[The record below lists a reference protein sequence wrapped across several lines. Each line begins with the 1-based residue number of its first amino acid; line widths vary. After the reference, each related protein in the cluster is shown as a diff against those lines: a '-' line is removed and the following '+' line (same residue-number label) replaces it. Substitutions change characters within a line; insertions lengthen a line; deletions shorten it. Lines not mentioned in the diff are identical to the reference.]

1 MLTSLEIGILVV
13 VVSQLVML
21 LTARPVLRRNYVLS
35 IAVFCFL
42 GLVTLGVCFSQTPT
56 ENILTQLLGGRRLQ
70 TRSDIAATVLAVGMG
85 VFIGWSIGMAL
96 RDARWNR
103 LAAAASLYFLIAM
116 SICLL
121 ASKDVLSKYLSNPA
135 SSGSSGLIVKEAS
148 SGWSIR
154 KLADLSVN
162 PTAIALLSENEV
174 LVSGYVGG
182 YLQNGAIAKIR
193 VTSGGVEQ
201 NILASGMT
209 RPHGVAYRD
218 GKIYVSRA
226 GQYSKAIGGRMVQM
240 DTGCITE
247 LQDLDRDGFYEFA
260 DDVIEGLPG
269 AQVPDGLH
277 QNNNI
282 VFLSDGKMLVTVGN
296 PNDHGPPVGSVDGN
310 ILEVNL
316 QNRSFEVF
324 ATGFRNPFGIAV
336 SSEGRIFCTDND
348 SNDTNLGDR
357 LIELRQGGN
366 FGHPYKD
373 ARGINLTG
381 VDPIVARLSSA
392 QGIAFYP
399 DGLDSENGGKLL
411 VASYGDDAINWVTL
425 PGKGQQGTQSVKVDF
440 LAKVPGPVAVC
451 CSPMGII
458 YACSYRE
465 KALYEIRKNDS
476 TSLK

>member
-1 MLTSLEIGILVV
+1 MLTSLDTGVIVI
-13 VVSQLVML
+13 VVSQLAML
-21 LTARPVLRRNYVLS
+21 LAARPVFRRNYVLS
-35 IAVFCFL
+35 IAFFCFL
-42 GLVTLGVCFSQTPT
+42 GLLTLAVCFSQTPT
-56 ENILTQLLGGRRLQ
+56 ENILAQLLAGRRLQ
-70 TRSDIAATVLAVGMG
+70 TRSDIAATALAVGIG
-85 VFIGWSIGMAL
+85 VFIGWSIGIVL
-96 RDARWNR
+96 LEARWSR
-103 LAAAASLYFLIAM
+103 LAAAACLYFLIAM
-116 SICLL
+116 SISLL

-135 SSGSSGLIVKEAS
+135 SSGRGGLIVKEAS

-162 PTAIALLSENEV
+162 PTSMALINENEL

-182 YLQNGAIAKIR
+182 YLQNGSIAKIR
-193 VTSGGVEQ
+193 VASEGVEQ
-201 NILASGMT
+201 KIVANGMT
-209 RPHGVAYRD
+209 RPHGVAFRD
-218 GKIYVSRA
+218 GKVYVSRA

-240 DTGCITE
+240 NTGCITE
-247 LQDLDRDGFYEFA
+247 LQDLDGDGFYEFA

-269 AQVPDGLH
+269 AQLPDGLH

-296 PNDHGPPVGSVDGN
+296 PNDHGPPVGSLDGN

-336 SSEGRIFCTDND
+336 SSRGRVYCTDND

-357 LIELRQGGN
+357 LIELRRGGN
-366 FGHPYKD
+366 YGHPYKD
-373 ARGINLTG
+373 ARGVNVTD

-399 DGLDSENGGKLL
+399 EGLDSEGEGKLI

-425 PGKGQQGTQSVKVDF
+425 PDKGVQVTQSVKVDF

-451 CSPMGII
+451 CSPMGVI

-465 KALYEIRKNDS
+465 KALYEIRKIDNAS
-476 TSLK
+476 SK

>member
-1 MLTSLEIGILVV
+1 MLTSLDIGILVV
-13 VVSQLVML
+13 VVSQLAML
-21 LTARPVLRRNYVLS
+21 LSARPVGRRDYVLS
-35 IAVFCFL
+35 LAVFCFL
-42 GLVTLGVCFSQTPT
+42 GLLTLAVCFSQTPT
-56 ENILTQLLGGRRLQ
+56 ENILMQLLGGRRLQ

-85 VFIGWSIGMAL
+85 VFIGWSIGIVL
-96 RDARWNR
+96 LDARWNR
-103 LAAAASLYFLIAM
+103 LAAAACLYFLIAM

-135 SSGSSGLIVKEAS
+135 SSGHSGMIVKEAS

-154 KLADLSVN
+154 KIADLSVN
-162 PTAIALLSENEV
+162 PTSMALLNENEL
-174 LVSGYVGG
+174 LVAGYVGG
-182 YLQNGAIAKIR
+182 YLQNGSIARVR
-193 VTSGGVEQ
+193 VTSEGVEQ
-201 NILASGMT
+201 NIVANGMT
-209 RPHGVAYRD
+209 RPHGVAFRD
-218 GKIYVSRA
+218 GKVYVSRA

-240 DTGCITE
+240 NTGCITE
-247 LQDLDRDGFYEFA
+247 LQDLDGDGFYEFA

-269 AQVPDGLH
+269 AQLPDGLH

-296 PNDHGPPVGSVDGN
+296 PNDHGPPVGSIDGN

-336 SSEGRIFCTDND
+336 SSRGRVYCTDND

-357 LIELRQGGN
+357 LIELRRGGD

-373 ARGINLTG
+373 ARGVNVTD
-381 VDPIVARLSSA
+381 VDPIVTRLSSA

-399 DGLDSENGGKLL
+399 AGLDSEGGGKLI

-425 PGKGQQGTQSVKVDF
+425 PGIGKQDTQPVKVDF
-440 LAKVPGPVAVC
+440 LAKIPGPVAVC
-451 CSPMGII
+451 CSPKGVI

-465 KALYEIRKNDS
+465 KALYEIRKIDNA
-476 TSLK
+476 SL

>member
-1 MLTSLEIGILVV
+1 MLTSLDIGILVV
-13 VVSQLVML
+13 VVSQLAML
-21 LTARPVLRRNYVLS
+21 LTARPVYRRNYVLS
-35 IAVFCFL
+35 IAVFCSL
-42 GLVTLGVCFSQTPT
+42 GLLTLAVCFGQTPT
-56 ENILTQLLGGRRLQ
+56 ENILAELLGGRRLQ

-85 VFIGWSIGMAL
+85 GFIGWSIGIVL
-96 RDARWNR
+96 LDARWNR
-103 LAAAASLYFLIAM
+103 LAAAACLYFMIAM

-135 SSGSSGLIVKEAS
+135 SSGRSGLIVKEAS

-162 PTAIALLSENEV
+162 PTSMAMINENEL

-182 YLQNGAIAKIR
+182 YLQNGSIAKIR
-193 VTSGGVEQ
+193 VTPEGVEQ
-201 NILASGMT
+201 KIVANGMT
-209 RPHGVAYRD
+209 RPHGVAFRD
-218 GKIYVSRA
+218 GKVYVSRA

-247 LQDLDRDGFYEFA
+247 LQDLDGDGFYEFA

-269 AQVPDGLH
+269 AQLPDGLH

-296 PNDHGPPVGSVDGN
+296 PNDHGPPVGSIDGN

-324 ATGFRNPFGIAV
+324 ATGLRNPFGIAV
-336 SSEGRIFCTDND
+336 TSEGRVYCTDND

-357 LIELRQGGN
+357 LIELRRGGN
-366 FGHPYKD
+366 FGHPYRYT
-373 ARGINLTG
+373 RGVNVTD

-399 DGLDSENGGKLL
+399 EGLDSEGGGKLI

-425 PGKGQQGTQSVKVDF
+425 PGIGKQVTQPVKVDF

-451 CSPMGII
+451 CSPTGLI

-465 KALYEIRKNDS
+465 KALYEIRKIDNA
-476 TSLK
+476 SLK